1 MSIRLEDALRAVD
14 RLSQEDYTVP
24 SEISTPEITDSEI
37 NEGVQSIESFSM
49 ESFYYSNVVLSFEEE
64 RNTFQKF
71 IETSKKFIK
80 ELIAKV
86 QEFFAKLLTTT
97 GRLESNLKKARDTVS
112 KTSDFSGKPTEIQK
126 NRFSKYLVL
135 DGKAVSVKEISAS
148 VSKSIDSFIGGI
160 LDKKP
165 WNIISEKKAFDT
177 AESNP
182 GETAEGL
189 FAKFVDTYADSIGV
203 SLATGTAMLAI
214 LPGNVTVSIS
224 KKEGLKFTRGDDE
237 GKDID
242 DNQLITDKAIAVAAC
257 DTVADIIDVIE
268 MLRKFGREEYI
279 TFVPEAVAK
288 MSTPKGTDSEDAVYK
303 AIMRTT
309 TAYNKLCQ
317 GYINTCSKI
326 AGYLVQVA
334 RVLLEMVFIS
344 TKGGDS
350 DSGGVTAAEES
361 LKNEE
366 ISIKETSVLE
376 TTNIDNDP
384 SFKDTTTTAKKGD
397 TPHNPD
403 KDVKD
408 DLAVNVEPQDGSV
421 SIESYI
427 EFSKED
433 GYINTMFDA
442 LDHAE
447 EAFSGIL
454 DLNQTLFDVKSH
466 ESFDPNT
473 QRLYRNA
480 QASLYKRLGIDVK
493 RHSCESHGDI
503 TVSMEEEQSRVKK
516 FFQAIWDFI
525 VKIAEKVY
533 QFVMGLSRVADKNAK
548 KAEKISVALKKAE
561 SIQDLSEEKQAKYA
575 KAFYYGDNKVSVANA
590 MQRIVNQFELLDPK
604 AVLNVSTKM
613 CEEMKKNF
621 KYVASESALDANVFS
636 PYMSI
641 VGNLNN
647 ALGITKA
654 VSSAPKYFN
663 KGSDNNYFETETLPG
678 NKKICYAIDIRDM
691 QKYTKQQIPEHQRM
705 QASDTTNSAMVSV
718 GDIPDSLSYQEV
730 GQDGLETICE
740 QAKHISKLIKE
751 DQDMLKDLN
760 RNYKSFVKEIQSKS
774 VTGIFTAGTGREQN
788 GHLIIFMVSMLLK
801 QTTSTILSVI
811 KDYNFYALKMS
822 SLSLSLVLD
831 RISTEA
837 KVDIPQDT
845 TLKLGYAAA

>member
-1 MSIRLEDALRAVD
+1 MSIKLEEALRTVD

-24 SEISTPEITDSEI
+24 SEISTPEISDNEI
-37 NEGVQSIESFSM
+37 NEGIHSIESFSM

-71 IETSKKFIK
+71 IETSKKFIQA
-80 ELIAKV
+80 LIAKV

-97 GRLESNLKKARDTVS
+97 GRLESNLKKAKDLVS

-160 LDKKP
+160 LDKEP
-165 WNIISEKKAFDT
+165 RNIISEKKAFDT

-189 FAKFVDTYADSIGV
+189 FAKFVDAYADSIGV

-224 KKEGLKFTRGDDE
+224 KKEGLKFSRGENDSR
-237 GKDID
+237 DIN
-242 DNQLITDKAIAVAAC
+242 DNQLIADKTTAVAAC
-257 DTVADIIDVIE
+257 DAVTDIIDVIE
-268 MLRKFGREEYI
+268 MLRKFKGDVWNIDYAEDM
-279 TFVPEAVAK
+279 AVVDK
-288 MSTPKGTDSEDAVYK
+288 PDGSDDEIKSLT
-303 AIMRTT
+303 R
-309 TAYNKLCQ
+309 AYSAQIRFCQ

-344 TKGGDS
+344 AKGGS
-350 DSGGVTAAEES
+350 DSKEANASEES

-397 TPHNPD
+397 VPHNPD

-427 EFSKED
+427 ELSKED

-454 DLNQTLFDVKSH
+454 DLNQTLADVKSH

-480 QASLYKRLGIDVK
+480 QSSLYKRLGIDVK

-561 SIQDLSEEKQAKYA
+561 SIHDLSEEKQAKYA
-575 KAFYYGDNKVSVANA
+575 KAFYYGDDKVSVANA

-621 KYVASESALDANVFS
+621 KYVSSESALDANVFG

-663 KGSDNNYFETETLPG
+663 KGPDDTYFETETLPG
-678 NKKICYAIDIRDM
+678 NKKICYAIDIRDI
-691 QKYTKQQIPEHQRM
+691 QKYTKQQIPDNQRL
-705 QASDTTNSAMVSV
+705 QASGTIKSAMVSV

-831 RISTEA
+831 RISSEA

>member
-1 MSIRLEDALRAVD
+1 MSIKLEDALRAVD
-14 RLSQEDYTVP
+14 RLSQEDYISAP
-24 SEISTPEITDSEI
+24 LISDKEIDEA
-37 NEGVQSIESFSM
+37 VHSIESFSM

-71 IETSKKFIK
+71 IETSKKFIQA
-80 ELIAKV
+80 LIAKV

-97 GRLESNLKKARDTVS
+97 GRLESNLKKAKDLVS

-160 LDKKP
+160 LDKEP

-224 KKEGLKFTRGDDE
+224 KKEGLKFSRGENDSR
-237 GKDID
+237 DIN
-242 DNQLITDKAIAVAAC
+242 DNQLIADKTTAVAAC
-257 DTVADIIDVIE
+257 DAVTDIIDVIE
-268 MLRKFGREEYI
+268 MLRKFKGDVWNIDYAEDM
-279 TFVPEAVAK
+279 AVVDK
-288 MSTPKGTDSEDAVYK
+288 PDGSDDEIKSLT
-303 AIMRTT
+303 R
-309 TAYNKLCQ
+309 AYSAQIRFCQ

-344 TKGGDS
+344 TKGGDKEANVS
-350 DSGGVTAAEES
+350 EES
-361 LKNEE
+361 LNNEE

-397 TPHNPD
+397 VPHNPD

-427 EFSKED
+427 ELSKED

-454 DLNQTLFDVKSH
+454 DLNQTLVDVKSQ

-480 QASLYKRLGIDVK
+480 QSSLYKRLGIDVK
-493 RHSCESHGDI
+493 HLSCESHGDI
-503 TVSMEEEQSRVKK
+503 TLSMEEEQSRVKK

-533 QFVMGLSRVADKNAK
+533 QFVMGLSRVDDKNAK
-548 KAEKISVALKKAE
+548 KAEKISAVLKKAE
-561 SIQDLSEEKQAKYA
+561 SIHDLSEEKQAKYA

-621 KYVASESALDANVFS
+621 KYVASESALDANVFG

-705 QASDTTNSAMVSV
+705 QASGTIKSAMVSV

-831 RISTEA
+831 RISSEA

>member
-1 MSIRLEDALRAVD
+1 MSIKLEEALMAVD
-14 RLSQEDYTVP
+14 RLSQEDYTSAP
-24 SEISTPEITDSEI
+24 LISDKEI
-37 NEGVQSIESFSM
+37 NEAVHSIESFSM

-71 IETSKKFIK
+71 IETSKKFIQA
-80 ELIAKV
+80 LIAKV

-97 GRLESNLKKARDTVS
+97 GRLESNLKKAKDLVS

-160 LDKKP
+160 LDKEP

-189 FAKFVDTYADSIGV
+189 FAKFVDAYADSIGV

-224 KKEGLKFTRGDDE
+224 KKEGLKFSRGENDSR
-237 GKDID
+237 DIN
-242 DNQLITDKAIAVAAC
+242 DNQLIADKTTAVAAC
-257 DTVADIIDVIE
+257 DAVTDIIDVIE
-268 MLRKFGREEYI
+268 MLREF
-279 TFVPEAVAK
+279 
-288 MSTPKGTDSEDAVYK
+288 KGDVWNIDYAEDMGVVDK
-303 AIMRTT
+303 PDGSDDEIKSLTR
-309 TAYNKLCQ
+309 AYSAQIRFCQ

-344 TKGGDS
+344 VKGGS
-350 DSGGVTAAEES
+350 DSKEANASEES

-397 TPHNPD
+397 VPHNPD

-421 SIESYI
+421 SIENYI
-427 EFSKED
+427 NLSQED

-480 QASLYKRLGIDVK
+480 QTSLYKRLGIDVK
-493 RHSCESHGDI
+493 RHSCESRGDI
-503 TVSMEEEQSRVKK
+503 IVSMEEEQSRVKK

-548 KAEKISVALKKAE
+548 KAEKISIALKKAE

-575 KAFYYGDNKVSVANA
+575 KAFYYGDNKVSIANA

-621 KYVASESALDANVFS
+621 KYVASESALDANVFG

-691 QKYTKQQIPEHQRM
+691 QKYTKQQTPDNQRL
-705 QASDTTNSAMVSV
+705 QASGTINSAMVSV

>member
-1 MSIRLEDALRAVD
+1 MSIRLEEALRAVD
-14 RLSQEDYTVP
+14 RLSQEDYTTAP
-24 SEISTPEITDSEI
+24 LISDKEI
-37 NEGVQSIESFSM
+37 NEAVHSIESFSM

-97 GRLESNLKKARDTVS
+97 GRLESNLKKAKDLVS

-160 LDKKP
+160 LDKEP
-165 WNIISEKKAFDT
+165 WNIINEKKTVDV

-182 GETAEGL
+182 GETAEGF
-189 FAKFVDTYADSIGV
+189 FAKLVDAYADSIGV

-224 KKEGLKFTRGDDE
+224 KKEGLKFSRGENDSR
-237 GKDID
+237 DIN
-242 DNQLITDKAIAVAAC
+242 DNQLIADKTTAVAAC
-257 DTVADIIDVIE
+257 DAVTDIIDVIE
-268 MLRKFGREEYI
+268 MLREFKGDVWNIDYAEDMA
-279 TFVPEAVAK
+279 AVDK
-288 MSTPKGTDSEDAVYK
+288 PDGSDDEIKSLT
-303 AIMRTT
+303 R
-309 TAYNKLCQ
+309 AYSAQIRFCQ

-344 TKGGDS
+344 TKGGDKEANAS
-350 DSGGVTAAEES
+350 EES

-397 TPHNPD
+397 VPHNPD

-421 SIESYI
+421 SIENYI

-454 DLNQTLFDVKSH
+454 DLNQTLADVKSH

-480 QASLYKRLGIDVK
+480 QSSLYKRLGIDVK

-548 KAEKISVALKKAE
+548 KAEKISAALKKAE
-561 SIQDLSEEKQAKYA
+561 SIHDLSEEKQAKYA
-575 KAFYYGDNKVSVANA
+575 KAFYYGDDKVSVANA

-621 KYVASESALDANVFS
+621 KYVSSESALDANVFG

-663 KGSDNNYFETETLPG
+663 KGPDDTYFETETLPG
-678 NKKICYAIDIRDM
+678 NKKICYAIDIRDI
-691 QKYTKQQIPEHQRM
+691 QKYTKQQIPDNQRL
-705 QASDTTNSAMVSV
+705 QASGTIKSAMVSV

-774 VTGIFTAGTGREQN
+774 VNGIFTAGTGREQN

-831 RISTEA
+831 RISSEA
-837 KVDIPQDT
+837 KVDIHQDT

>member
-1 MSIRLEDALRAVD
+1 MSIKLEDALRAVD

-24 SEISTPEITDSEI
+24 SEISTPEISDNEI
-37 NEGVQSIESFSM
+37 NEGVHSIESFSM

-71 IETSKKFIK
+71 IETSKKFIQA
-80 ELIAKV
+80 LIAKV
-86 QEFFAKLLTTT
+86 QEFIAKLLTTT
-97 GRLESNLKKARDTVS
+97 GRLKSNLKKAKDLVS

-160 LDKKP
+160 LDKEP

-182 GETAEGL
+182 DETVEGL

-224 KKEGLKFTRGDDE
+224 KKEGLKFSRGENDSR
-237 GKDID
+237 DIN
-242 DNQLITDKAIAVAAC
+242 DNQLIADKTTAVAAC
-257 DTVADIIDVIE
+257 DAVTDIIDVIE
-268 MLRKFGREEYI
+268 MLRKFKGDVWNIDYAEDM
-279 TFVPEAVAK
+279 AVVDK
-288 MSTPKGTDSEDAVYK
+288 PDGSDDEIKSLT
-303 AIMRTT
+303 R
-309 TAYNKLCQ
+309 AYSAQIRLCQ
-317 GYINTCSKI
+317 GYMSTCSKI

-344 TKGGDS
+344 TKGGDKEANVS
-350 DSGGVTAAEES
+350 EES

-384 SFKDTTTTAKKGD
+384 SFKDTTTTSKKGD
-397 TPHNPD
+397 VPHNPD

-427 EFSKED
+427 ELSKED

-454 DLNQTLFDVKSH
+454 DLNQTLVDVKSQ

-480 QASLYKRLGIDVK
+480 QASLYKRLGIDAK
-493 RHSCESHGDI
+493 NISQESHADI
-503 TVSMEEEQSRVKK
+503 IVSMEEEQSRIKK

-548 KAEKISVALKKAE
+548 KAEKISEALKKTE

-613 CEEMKKNF
+613 CEEVKKNF
-621 KYVASESALDANVFS
+621 KYVASESALGANVFS

-641 VGNLNN
+641 VGNLNK

-654 VSSAPKYFN
+654 VSGTPKYFN
-663 KGSDNNYFETETLPG
+663 KGSDDSYFETETLPG

-691 QKYTKQQIPEHQRM
+691 QKFTRQEIPESQRL
-705 QASDTTNSAMVSV
+705 QATGMIRSAMVSV
-718 GDIPDSLSYQEV
+718 GDVPDSISYQEV
-730 GQDGLETICE
+730 SQSDLEAICGH
-740 QAKHISKLIKE
+740 AKYISKLIKE
-751 DQDMLKDLN
+751 DQDVLKDLN
-760 RNYKSFVKEIQSKS
+760 RNYKNFVKEIQSKS
-774 VTGIFTAGTGREQN
+774 VSGIFTAGTGREQN
-788 GHLIIFMVSMLLK
+788 GHLIIFMVSLMLK

-811 KDYNFYALKMS
+811 KNYNFYALKMS

-831 RISTEA
+831 RISSEA

>member
-24 SEISTPEITDSEI
+24 SEISTPEISDNEI
-37 NEGVQSIESFSM
+37 NEGIHSIESFSM

-71 IETSKKFIK
+71 IETSKKFIQA
-80 ELIAKV
+80 LIAKV

-160 LDKKP
+160 LDKEP
-165 WNIISEKKAFDT
+165 WNIINEKKSFDT

-224 KKEGLKFTRGDDE
+224 KKEGLKFSRGENDSR
-237 GKDID
+237 DIN
-242 DNQLITDKAIAVAAC
+242 DNQLIADKTTAVAAC
-257 DTVADIIDVIE
+257 DAVTDIIDVIE
-268 MLRKFGREEYI
+268 MLRKFKGDVWNIDYAEDM
-279 TFVPEAVAK
+279 AVVDK
-288 MSTPKGTDSEDAVYK
+288 PDGSDDEIKSLT
-303 AIMRTT
+303 R
-309 TAYNKLCQ
+309 AYSAQIRFCQ

-344 TKGGDS
+344 VKGGS
-350 DSGGVTAAEES
+350 DSKEANASEES

-376 TTNIDNDP
+376 ATNIDNDP

-397 TPHNPD
+397 VPHNPD

-427 EFSKED
+427 ELSKED

-454 DLNQTLFDVKSH
+454 DLNQTLVDVKSH

-480 QASLYKRLGIDVK
+480 QSSLYKRLGIDVK
-493 RHSCESHGDI
+493 RHSSESHGDI
-503 TVSMEEEQSRVKK
+503 TVSMEEEQSRTKK

-548 KAEKISVALKKAE
+548 KAEKISAALKKAE
-561 SIQDLSEEKQAKYA
+561 SIHDLPEEKQAKYA

-621 KYVASESALDANVFS
+621 KYVASESALDANVFG

-705 QASDTTNSAMVSV
+705 QASGTIKSAMVSV

-831 RISTEA
+831 RISSEA

>member
-1 MSIRLEDALRAVD
+1 MSIRLEEALMAVD
-14 RLSQEDYTVP
+14 RLSQEDYTIP

-37 NEGVQSIESFSM
+37 NDGIHSIESFSM

-71 IETSKKFIK
+71 IETSKKFIQA
-80 ELIAKV
+80 LIAKV

-97 GRLESNLKKARDTVS
+97 GRLESNLKKAKEVVS

-160 LDKKP
+160 LDKEP
-165 WNIISEKKAFDT
+165 WNIINEKKTVDV

-182 GETAEGL
+182 GETAEGF
-189 FAKFVDTYADSIGV
+189 FAKFIDAYADSIGV

-224 KKEGLKFTRGDDE
+224 KKEGLKFSRGENDSH
-237 GKDID
+237 DIN
-242 DNQLITDKAIAVAAC
+242 DNQLIADKTTAVAAC
-257 DTVADIIDVIE
+257 DTVVDIIDVIE
-268 MLRKFGREEYI
+268 MLRKFKGDVWSIDYADDK
-279 TFVPEAVAK
+279 AVVDK
-288 MSTPKGTDSEDAVYK
+288 PDGSDDEIKSLT
-303 AIMRTT
+303 R
-309 TAYNKLCQ
+309 AYSAQIRFCQ

-344 TKGGDS
+344 TKGGDKEANVS
-350 DSGGVTAAEES
+350 EES

-397 TPHNPD
+397 VPHNPD

-454 DLNQTLFDVKSH
+454 DLNQTLADVKSH

-480 QASLYKRLGIDVK
+480 QASLYKRLGIDVN

-561 SIQDLSEEKQAKYA
+561 SIHDLSEEKQAKYA
-575 KAFYYGDNKVSVANA
+575 KAFYYGDDKVSVANA

-621 KYVASESALDANVFS
+621 KYVSSESALDANVFS

-641 VGNLNN
+641 VGNLNK

-663 KGSDNNYFETETLPG
+663 KGPDDTYFETETLPG
-678 NKKICYAIDIRDM
+678 NKKICYSIDIRDI
-691 QKYTKQQIPEHQRM
+691 QKYIKQQIPEDQRL
-705 QASDTTNSAMVSV
+705 QPTGTIKSEMVSI
-718 GDIPDSLSYQEV
+718 GDIPDGISYQEV
-730 GQDGLETICE
+730 GQSDLETICE

-760 RNYKSFVKEIQSKS
+760 KNYKSFVNGIQSRS
-774 VTGIFTAGTGREQN
+774 AAGNFLAGTATEQN

-811 KDYNFYALKMS
+811 KNYNFYALKMS

-845 TLKLGYAAA
+845 TLKLEYAAA

>member
-1 MSIRLEDALRAVD
+1 MSIKLEEALMAVD
-14 RLSQEDYTVP
+14 RLSQEDYTSAP
-24 SEISTPEITDSEI
+24 LISDKEI
-37 NEGVQSIESFSM
+37 NEAVHSIESFSM

-71 IETSKKFIK
+71 IETSKKFIQA
-80 ELIAKV
+80 LIAKV

-97 GRLESNLKKARDTVS
+97 GRLESNLKKAKDLVS

-160 LDKKP
+160 LDKEP

-189 FAKFVDTYADSIGV
+189 FAKFVDAYADSIGV

-224 KKEGLKFTRGDDE
+224 KKEGLKFSRGENDSR
-237 GKDID
+237 DIN
-242 DNQLITDKAIAVAAC
+242 DNQLIADKTTAVAAC
-257 DTVADIIDVIE
+257 DTVVDIIDVIE
-268 MLRKFGREEYI
+268 MLREFKGDVWNIDYAEDM
-279 TFVPEAVAK
+279 AVVDK
-288 MSTPKGTDSEDAVYK
+288 PDGSDDEIKSLT
-303 AIMRTT
+303 R
-309 TAYNKLCQ
+309 AYSAQIRFCQ

-344 TKGGDS
+344 VKGGS
-350 DSGGVTAAEES
+350 DSKEANASEES

-397 TPHNPD
+397 VPHNPD

-427 EFSKED
+427 ELSKED

-454 DLNQTLFDVKSH
+454 DLNQTLVDVKSH

-480 QASLYKRLGIDVK
+480 QTSLYKRLGIDV
-493 RHSCESHGDI
+493 RHTSCESHGDI

-548 KAEKISVALKKAE
+548 KAEKISIALKKAE

-575 KAFYYGDNKVSVANA
+575 KAFYYGDDKVSVANA

-621 KYVASESALDANVFS
+621 KYVASESALDANVFG

-705 QASDTTNSAMVSV
+705 QASGTIKSAMVSV

-774 VTGIFTAGTGREQN
+774 VNGIFTAGTGREQN

-822 SLSLSLVLD
+822 SMSLSLVLD

>member
-1 MSIRLEDALRAVD
+1 MSIKLEEALMAVD
-14 RLSQEDYTVP
+14 RLSQEDYTIAP
-24 SEISTPEITDSEI
+24 LISDKEI
-37 NEGVQSIESFSM
+37 NEAVHSIESFSM

-71 IETSKKFIK
+71 IVTSKKFIK

-97 GRLESNLKKARDTVS
+97 GRLESNLKKAKDLVS

-160 LDKKP
+160 LDKEP

-189 FAKFVDTYADSIGV
+189 FAKFVDAYADSIGV

-224 KKEGLKFTRGDDE
+224 KKEGLKFSRGENDSR
-237 GKDID
+237 DIN
-242 DNQLITDKAIAVAAC
+242 DNQLIADKTTAVAAC
-257 DTVADIIDVIE
+257 DAVTDIIDVIE
-268 MLRKFGREEYI
+268 MLRKFKGDVWNIDYAEDM
-279 TFVPEAVAK
+279 AV
-288 MSTPKGTDSEDAVYK
+288 VYK
-303 AIMRTT
+303 PDGSDDEIKSLTR
-309 TAYNKLCQ
+309 AYSAQIRFCQ

-344 TKGGDS
+344 VKGGS
-350 DSGGVTAAEES
+350 DSKEANASEES

-397 TPHNPD
+397 VPHNPD

-427 EFSKED
+427 ELSKED

-442 LDHAE
+442 LEHAE

-454 DLNQTLFDVKSH
+454 DLNQTLVDVKSH

-480 QASLYKRLGIDVK
+480 QSSLYKRLGIDIK
-493 RHSCESHGDI
+493 HLSCESHGDI

-548 KAEKISVALKKAE
+548 KAEKISIALKKAE

-590 MQRIVNQFELLDPK
+590 MQRIINQFELLDPK

-621 KYVASESALDANVFS
+621 KYVASESALDANVFG

-641 VGNLNN
+641 VGNLNK

-691 QKYTKQQIPEHQRM
+691 QKYTKQQIPDNQRL
-705 QASDTTNSAMVSV
+705 QASGTINSAMVSV

-760 RNYKSFVKEIQSKS
+760 RNYKNFVKEILSKS

-822 SLSLSLVLD
+822 SMSLSLVLD

>member
-1 MSIRLEDALRAVD
+1 MSIKLEEALMAVD
-14 RLSQEDYTVP
+14 RLSQEDYTVAP
-24 SEISTPEITDSEI
+24 LISDKEI
-37 NEGVQSIESFSM
+37 NEAVHSIESFSM

-71 IETSKKFIK
+71 IETSKKFIQA
-80 ELIAKV
+80 LIAKV

-97 GRLESNLKKARDTVS
+97 GRLESNLKKAKDLVS

-160 LDKKP
+160 LDKEP

-189 FAKFVDTYADSIGV
+189 FAKFVDAYADSIGV

-224 KKEGLKFTRGDDE
+224 KKEGLKFSRGENDSR
-237 GKDID
+237 DIN
-242 DNQLITDKAIAVAAC
+242 DNQLIADKTTAVAAC
-257 DTVADIIDVIE
+257 DAVTDIIDVIE
-268 MLRKFGREEYI
+268 MLRKFKGDVWNIDYAEDM
-279 TFVPEAVAK
+279 AVVDK
-288 MSTPKGTDSEDAVYK
+288 PDGSDDEIKSLT
-303 AIMRTT
+303 R
-309 TAYNKLCQ
+309 AYSAQIRFCQ

-344 TKGGDS
+344 TKGGDKEANVS
-350 DSGGVTAAEES
+350 EES

-384 SFKDTTTTAKKGD
+384 SFKDTTTTSKKGD
-397 TPHNPD
+397 VPHNPD

-421 SIESYI
+421 SIENYI
-427 EFSKED
+427 ELSQED
-433 GYINTMFDA
+433 AYISTMFDA

-454 DLNQTLFDVKSH
+454 DLNQTLVDVKSH

-480 QASLYKRLGIDVK
+480 QSSLYKRLGIDIK
-493 RHSCESHGDI
+493 HLSCESHGDI
-503 TVSMEEEQSRVKK
+503 TVSMEEEQSRIKK

-548 KAEKISVALKKAE
+548 KAEKISAALKKAE
-561 SIQDLSEEKQAKYA
+561 SIHDLSEEKQAKYA
-575 KAFYYGDNKVSVANA
+575 KAFYYGDDKVSVANA

-621 KYVASESALDANVFS
+621 KYVASESALDANVFG

-678 NKKICYAIDIRDM
+678 NKKICYAIDIRDI

-705 QASDTTNSAMVSV
+705 QASGTIKSAMVSV

-774 VTGIFTAGTGREQN
+774 VNGIFTAGTGREQN

-811 KDYNFYALKMS
+811 KDYNFYALKMGS
-822 SLSLSLVLD
+822 MSLSLVLD

>member
-1 MSIRLEDALRAVD
+1 MSIKLEEALMAVD
-14 RLSQEDYTVP
+14 RLSQEDY
-24 SEISTPEITDSEI
+24 ISAPLISDKEI
-37 NEGVQSIESFSM
+37 NEAVHSIESFSM

-97 GRLESNLKKARDTVS
+97 GRLESNLKKAKDLVS

-160 LDKKP
+160 LDKEP
-165 WNIISEKKAFDT
+165 WNIINEKKAFDT

-189 FAKFVDTYADSIGV
+189 FAKLVDAYADSIGV

-224 KKEGLKFTRGDDE
+224 KKEGLKFSRGENDSR
-237 GKDID
+237 DIN
-242 DNQLITDKAIAVAAC
+242 DNQLIADKTTAVAAC
-257 DTVADIIDVIE
+257 DAVTDIIDVIE
-268 MLRKFGREEYI
+268 MLRKFKGDVWNIDYAKDM
-279 TFVPEAVAK
+279 AVVDK
-288 MSTPKGTDSEDAVYK
+288 PDGSDDEIKSLT
-303 AIMRTT
+303 R
-309 TAYNKLCQ
+309 AYSAQIRFCQ

-344 TKGGDS
+344 VKGGS
-350 DSGGVTAAEES
+350 DSKEANASEES

-397 TPHNPD
+397 VPHNPD

-427 EFSKED
+427 ELSKED

-454 DLNQTLFDVKSH
+454 DLNQTLVDVKSH

-480 QASLYKRLGIDVK
+480 QTSLYKRLGIDV
-493 RHSCESHGDI
+493 RHISCESHGDI

-548 KAEKISVALKKAE
+548 KAEKISAALKKAE
-561 SIQDLSEEKQAKYA
+561 SIHDLSEEKQAKYA
-575 KAFYYGDNKVSVANA
+575 KAFYYGDDKVSIANA

-641 VGNLNN
+641 VGNLNK

-705 QASDTTNSAMVSV
+705 QASGTIKFAMVSV

-760 RNYKSFVKEIQSKS
+760 RNYKSFVKEIHSKS
-774 VTGIFTAGTGREQN
+774 VNGIFTAGTGREQN

-822 SLSLSLVLD
+822 SMSLSLVLD

>member
-24 SEISTPEITDSEI
+24 SEISIPEITDSEI
-37 NEGVQSIESFSM
+37 NEGIQSIESFSM

-71 IETSKKFIK
+71 IETSKKFIQA
-80 ELIAKV
+80 LIAKV

-97 GRLESNLKKARDTVS
+97 GRLKSNLKKAKDLVS

-148 VSKSIDSFIGGI
+148 VSKSIDSFISGI
-160 LDKKP
+160 LDKEP

-182 GETAEGL
+182 GETVEGL
-189 FAKFVDTYADSIGV
+189 FAKFVDAYADSIGV

-224 KKEGLKFTRGDDE
+224 KKEGLKFSRGENDSR
-237 GKDID
+237 DIN
-242 DNQLITDKAIAVAAC
+242 DNQLIADKTTAVTAC
-257 DTVADIIDVIE
+257 DAVVDIIDVIE
-268 MLRKFGREEYI
+268 MLREFKGDVWNIDYAEDMA
-279 TFVPEAVAK
+279 AVDK
-288 MSTPKGTDSEDAVYK
+288 PDGSDDEIKSLT
-303 AIMRTT
+303 R
-309 TAYNKLCQ
+309 AYSAQIRFCQ

-344 TKGGDS
+344 TKGGDKEANVS
-350 DSGGVTAAEES
+350 EES

-384 SFKDTTTTAKKGD
+384 SFKDTTTTSKKGD
-397 TPHNPD
+397 VPHNPD

-421 SIESYI
+421 SIENYI
-427 EFSKED
+427 NLSKED

-454 DLNQTLFDVKSH
+454 ELNQTLVDVKSH
-466 ESFDPNT
+466 ESFDRNT

-480 QASLYKRLGIDVK
+480 QASLYKRLGIDAK
-493 RHSCESHGDI
+493 NISKESHVDI
-503 TVSMEEEQSRVKK
+503 MVSMEEEQSRIKK

-561 SIQDLSEEKQAKYA
+561 SIHDLSEEKQAKYA
-575 KAFYYGDNKVSVANA
+575 KAFYYGDDKVSVANA

-613 CEEMKKNF
+613 CEEIKKNF
-621 KYVASESALDANVFS
+621 KYVMSENALGANVFS

-641 VGNLNN
+641 VGNLNK

-663 KGSDNNYFETETLPG
+663 KGPDDNYFETETLPG
-678 NKKICYAIDIRDM
+678 NKKICYAINIRDL
-691 QKYTKQQIPEHQRM
+691 QKYNKQVPDNQRL
-705 QASDTTNSAMVSV
+705 QATGMINSAMVSV
-718 GDIPDSLSYQEV
+718 GDIPDGLSYQEV
-730 GQDGLETICE
+730 GQSDLEGICE
-740 QAKHISKLIKE
+740 QAKYISKLIKE
-751 DQDMLKDLN
+751 DQGMLKDLN
-760 RNYKSFVKEIQSKS
+760 RNYKNLVKDIQSLS
-774 VTGIFTAGTGREQN
+774 ITGLFSGSNRFRDGS
-788 GHLIIFMVSMLLK
+788 LIILAISAMLK
-801 QTTSTILSVI
+801 QTTSTILSVV

>member
-1 MSIRLEDALRAVD
+1 MSIKLEEALMAVD
-14 RLSQEDYTVP
+14 RLSQEDYTPAPMV
-24 SEISTPEITDSEI
+24 SDKEI
-37 NEGVQSIESFSM
+37 NEAVHSIESFSM

-97 GRLESNLKKARDTVS
+97 GRLESNLKKAKDLVS

-160 LDKKP
+160 LDKEP

-224 KKEGLKFTRGDDE
+224 KKEGLKFSRGENDSH
-237 GKDID
+237 DIN
-242 DNQLITDKAIAVAAC
+242 DNQLIADKTTAVAAC
-257 DTVADIIDVIE
+257 DTVVDIIDVIE
-268 MLRKFGREEYI
+268 MLRKFKGDVWSIDYADDK
-279 TFVPEAVAK
+279 AVVDK
-288 MSTPKGTDSEDAVYK
+288 PDESDDEIKSLT
-303 AIMRTT
+303 R
-309 TAYNKLCQ
+309 AYSAQIRFCQ

-344 TKGGDS
+344 VKGGS
-350 DSGGVTAAEES
+350 DSKEANASEES

-397 TPHNPD
+397 VPHNPD

-427 EFSKED
+427 ELSKED

-454 DLNQTLFDVKSH
+454 DLNQTLVDVKSH

-480 QASLYKRLGIDVK
+480 QTSLYKGLGIDVK
-493 RHSCESHGDI
+493 RHSCESRGDI
-503 TVSMEEEQSRVKK
+503 TVSMEEEQSRIKK

-561 SIQDLSEEKQAKYA
+561 SIHDLSEEKQAKYA
-575 KAFYYGDNKVSVANA
+575 KAFYYGDDKVSVANA

-621 KYVASESALDANVFS
+621 KYVSSESALDANVFG

-663 KGSDNNYFETETLPG
+663 KGSDDTYFETETLPG
-678 NKKICYAIDIRDM
+678 NKKICYAIDIRDI
-691 QKYTKQQIPEHQRM
+691 QKYTKQQIPEHQRL
-705 QASDTTNSAMVSV
+705 QASGTIKSAMVSV
-718 GDIPDSLSYQEV
+718 GDIPDNLSYQEV

-831 RISTEA
+831 RISSEA

>member
-1 MSIRLEDALRAVD
+1 MSIKLEDALRAVD
-14 RLSQEDYTVP
+14 RLSQEDYTVAP
-24 SEISTPEITDSEI
+24 LISDKEI
-37 NEGVQSIESFSM
+37 NEAVHSIESFSM

-97 GRLESNLKKARDTVS
+97 GRLESNLKKAKDLVS

-160 LDKKP
+160 LDKEP
-165 WNIISEKKAFDT
+165 WNIINEKKAFDT

-189 FAKFVDTYADSIGV
+189 FAKLVDAYADSIGV

-224 KKEGLKFTRGDDE
+224 KKEGLKFSRGENDSR
-237 GKDID
+237 DIN
-242 DNQLITDKAIAVAAC
+242 DNQLIADKTTAVAAC
-257 DTVADIIDVIE
+257 DTVVDIIDVIE
-268 MLRKFGREEYI
+268 MLREFKGDVWNIDYAEDM
-279 TFVPEAVAK
+279 AVVDK
-288 MSTPKGTDSEDAVYK
+288 PDGSDDEIKSLT
-303 AIMRTT
+303 R
-309 TAYNKLCQ
+309 AYSAQIRFCQ

-344 TKGGDS
+344 VKGGS
-350 DSGGVTAAEES
+350 DSKEANASEES

-397 TPHNPD
+397 VPHNPD

-427 EFSKED
+427 ELSKED

-454 DLNQTLFDVKSH
+454 DLNQTLVDVKSH

-480 QASLYKRLGIDVK
+480 QTSLYKRLGIDV
-493 RHSCESHGDI
+493 RHISCESHGDI

-548 KAEKISVALKKAE
+548 KAEKISIALKKAE
-561 SIQDLSEEKQAKYA
+561 SIKDLPEEKQVKYA

-621 KYVASESALDANVFS
+621 KYVMSENALDANVFG

-705 QASDTTNSAMVSV
+705 QASGTIKSAMVSV
-718 GDIPDSLSYQEV
+718 GDIPDSLSYQGV

-774 VTGIFTAGTGREQN
+774 VNGIFTAGTGREQN

-822 SLSLSLVLD
+822 SMSLSLVLD

-837 KVDIPQDT
+837 EVDIPQDT

>member
-1 MSIRLEDALRAVD
+1 
-14 RLSQEDYTVP
+14 
-24 SEISTPEITDSEI
+24 
-37 NEGVQSIESFSM
+37 M

-97 GRLESNLKKARDTVS
+97 GRLESNLKKAKDLVS

-160 LDKKP
+160 LDKEP
-165 WNIISEKKAFDT
+165 WNIINEKKAFDT

-182 GETAEGL
+182 GETAEGF
-189 FAKFVDTYADSIGV
+189 FAKLVDAYADSIGV

-224 KKEGLKFTRGDDE
+224 KKEGLKFSRGENDSR
-237 GKDID
+237 DIN
-242 DNQLITDKAIAVAAC
+242 DNQLIADKTTAVAAC
-257 DTVADIIDVIE
+257 DTVVDIIDVIE
-268 MLRKFGREEYI
+268 MLRKFKGDVWNIDYAEDM
-279 TFVPEAVAK
+279 AVVDK
-288 MSTPKGTDSEDAVYK
+288 PDGSDDEIKSLT
-303 AIMRTT
+303 R
-309 TAYNKLCQ
+309 AYSAQIRFCQ

-350 DSGGVTAAEES
+350 DNGSANASEES

-376 TTNIDNDP
+376 TTNINNDP

-397 TPHNPD
+397 VPHNPD

-427 EFSKED
+427 ELSKED

-454 DLNQTLFDVKSH
+454 DLNQTLVDVKSH
-466 ESFDPNT
+466 ESFDSNT

-480 QASLYKRLGIDVK
+480 QASLYKRLGIDAK
-493 RHSCESHGDI
+493 NISQESHADI
-503 TVSMEEEQSRVKK
+503 TVSMEEEQSRIKK

-548 KAEKISVALKKAE
+548 KAEKISAALKKAE
-561 SIQDLSEEKQAKYA
+561 SIHDLPEEKQAKYA
-575 KAFYYGDNKVSVANA
+575 KAFYYGDDKVSVANA
-590 MQRIVNQFELLDPK
+590 MQRIVNQFELLDAK
-604 AVLNVSTKM
+604 AVLKVSTKM

-621 KYVASESALDANVFS
+621 KYVMSENALDANVFG

-691 QKYTKQQIPEHQRM
+691 QKYTKQQIHDNQRL
-705 QASDTTNSAMVSV
+705 QASGTINSAMVSV

-751 DQDMLKDLN
+751 DQNMLKDLN

-774 VTGIFTAGTGREQN
+774 VNGIFTAGTGREQN

-831 RISTEA
+831 RISSEA

>member
-1 MSIRLEDALRAVD
+1 MSIRLEDALMAVD
-14 RLSQEDYTVP
+14 RLSQEDYTP
-24 SEISTPEITDSEI
+24 APLISDKEI
-37 NEGVQSIESFSM
+37 NEAVHSIESFSM

-97 GRLESNLKKARDTVS
+97 GRLESNLKKAKDLVS

-160 LDKKP
+160 LDKEP
-165 WNIISEKKAFDT
+165 WNIINEKKAFDT

-189 FAKFVDTYADSIGV
+189 FAKLVDAYADSIGV

-224 KKEGLKFTRGDDE
+224 KKEGLKFSRGENDSR
-237 GKDID
+237 DIN
-242 DNQLITDKAIAVAAC
+242 DNQLIADKTTAVAAC
-257 DTVADIIDVIE
+257 DTVVDIIDVIE
-268 MLRKFGREEYI
+268 MLREFKGDVWNIDYAENM
-279 TFVPEAVAK
+279 AVVDKPDGSDDEIKSLTRAYSAK
-288 MSTPKGTDSEDAVYK
+288 
-303 AIMRTT
+303 IRF
-309 TAYNKLCQ
+309 CQ

-344 TKGGDS
+344 TKGGDKEANVS
-350 DSGGVTAAEES
+350 EES

-397 TPHNPD
+397 VPHNPD

-421 SIESYI
+421 SIENYI

-454 DLNQTLFDVKSH
+454 DLNQTLVDVKSH

-480 QASLYKRLGIDVK
+480 QSSLYKRLGIDVK
-493 RHSCESHGDI
+493 HLSCESRGDI
-503 TVSMEEEQSRVKK
+503 TVSMEEEQSRIKK

-561 SIQDLSEEKQAKYA
+561 SINDLPEEKQAKYA

-621 KYVASESALDANVFS
+621 KYVASESALDANVFG

-663 KGSDNNYFETETLPG
+663 KGPDDNYFETETLPG
-678 NKKICYAIDIRDM
+678 NKKICYAIDIRDI

-705 QASDTTNSAMVSV
+705 QASGTIKSAMVSV

-831 RISTEA
+831 HISSEA

-845 TLKLGYAAA
+845 TLKLEYAAA

>member
-14 RLSQEDYTVP
+14 RLSQEDYASAP
-24 SEISTPEITDSEI
+24 LISDKEI
-37 NEGVQSIESFSM
+37 NEAVHSIESFSM

-71 IETSKKFIK
+71 IETSKKFIQA
-80 ELIAKV
+80 LIAKV

-97 GRLESNLKKARDTVS
+97 GRLESNLKKAKDLVS

-135 DGKAVSVKEISAS
+135 DGKAVSVKEISVS

-160 LDKKP
+160 LDKEP
-165 WNIISEKKAFDT
+165 WNIINEKKAFDT
-177 AESNP
+177 AESNL
-182 GETAEGL
+182 GETAEGF
-189 FAKFVDTYADSIGV
+189 FAKFVDAYADSIGV

-224 KKEGLKFTRGDDE
+224 KKEGLKFSRGENDSR
-237 GKDID
+237 DIN
-242 DNQLITDKAIAVAAC
+242 DNQLIADKTTAVAAC
-257 DTVADIIDVIE
+257 DTVVDIIDVIE
-268 MLRKFGREEYI
+268 MLREFKGDVWNIDYAEDM
-279 TFVPEAVAK
+279 AVVDK
-288 MSTPKGTDSEDAVYK
+288 PNGSDDEIKSLT
-303 AIMRTT
+303 R
-309 TAYNKLCQ
+309 AYSAQIRFCQ

-344 TKGGDS
+344 TKGGDKEANVS
-350 DSGGVTAAEES
+350 EES

-397 TPHNPD
+397 VPHNPD

-427 EFSKED
+427 ELSKED

-454 DLNQTLFDVKSH
+454 DLNQTLVDVKSH

-480 QASLYKRLGIDVK
+480 QSSLYKRLGIDVK
-493 RHSCESHGDI
+493 HLSCESHGDI
-503 TVSMEEEQSRVKK
+503 TLSMEEEQSRIKK

-561 SIQDLSEEKQAKYA
+561 SIHDLSEEKQAKYA
-575 KAFYYGDNKVSVANA
+575 KAFYYGDDKVSVANA

-621 KYVASESALDANVFS
+621 KYVASESALDANVFG

-663 KGSDNNYFETETLPG
+663 KGPDDTYFETETLPG

-691 QKYTKQQIPEHQRM
+691 QKYTKQQIPEHQRL
-705 QASDTTNSAMVSV
+705 QASGTIKSTMVSV

-831 RISTEA
+831 RISSEA

>member
-1 MSIRLEDALRAVD
+1 MSIKLEDALRAVD
-14 RLSQEDYTVP
+14 RLSQEDYTVAP
-24 SEISTPEITDSEI
+24 LISDKEI
-37 NEGVQSIESFSM
+37 NEAVHSIESFSM

-97 GRLESNLKKARDTVS
+97 GRLESNLKKAKDLVS

-160 LDKKP
+160 LDKEP
-165 WNIISEKKAFDT
+165 WNIINEKKAFDT

-189 FAKFVDTYADSIGV
+189 FAKLVDAYADSIGV

-224 KKEGLKFTRGDDE
+224 KKEGLKFSRGENDSR
-237 GKDID
+237 DIN
-242 DNQLITDKAIAVAAC
+242 DNQLIADKTTAVAAC
-257 DTVADIIDVIE
+257 DAVTDIIDVIE
-268 MLRKFGREEYI
+268 MLRKFKGDVWNIDYAEDM
-279 TFVPEAVAK
+279 AVVDK
-288 MSTPKGTDSEDAVYK
+288 PDGSDDEIKSLT
-303 AIMRTT
+303 R
-309 TAYNKLCQ
+309 AYSAQIRFCQ

-344 TKGGDS
+344 VKGGS
-350 DSGGVTAAEES
+350 EEANVSEES

-366 ISIKETSVLE
+366 VSIKETSVLE

-397 TPHNPD
+397 VPHNPD

-427 EFSKED
+427 ELSKED

-442 LDHAE
+442 LNHAE

-454 DLNQTLFDVKSH
+454 DLNQTLVDVKSH

-480 QASLYKRLGIDVK
+480 QSSLYKRLGIDVK
-493 RHSCESHGDI
+493 HLSCESHGDI

-561 SIQDLSEEKQAKYA
+561 SIHDLPEEKQAKYA
-575 KAFYYGDNKVSVANA
+575 KAFYYGDDKVSVANA

-621 KYVASESALDANVFS
+621 KYVASESALDANVFG

-678 NKKICYAIDIRDM
+678 NKKICYSIDIRDM
-691 QKYTKQQIPEHQRM
+691 QKFTKQEIPEHQRL
-705 QASDTTNSAMVSV
+705 QASGMIKSGMVSV

-730 GQDGLETICE
+730 GLDGLEAICE

-760 RNYKSFVKEIQSKS
+760 RNYKSFVKEIRSKS

-822 SLSLSLVLD
+822 SMSLSLVLD

>member
-1 MSIRLEDALRAVD
+1 MSIKLEDALRAVD
-14 RLSQEDYTVP
+14 RLSQEDYTSAP
-24 SEISTPEITDSEI
+24 LISDKEI
-37 NEGVQSIESFSM
+37 NEAVHSIESFSM

-97 GRLESNLKKARDTVS
+97 GRLESNLKKAKDLVS

-160 LDKKP
+160 LDKEP
-165 WNIISEKKAFDT
+165 WNIINEKKAFDT

-182 GETAEGL
+182 SETAEGL
-189 FAKFVDTYADSIGV
+189 FAKLVDAYADSIGV

-224 KKEGLKFTRGDDE
+224 KKEGLKFSRGENDSR
-237 GKDID
+237 DIN
-242 DNQLITDKAIAVAAC
+242 DNQLIADKTTAVAAC
-257 DTVADIIDVIE
+257 DTVVDIIDVIE
-268 MLRKFGREEYI
+268 MLREFKGDVWNIDYAEDM
-279 TFVPEAVAK
+279 AVVDK
-288 MSTPKGTDSEDAVYK
+288 PDGSDDEIKSLT
-303 AIMRTT
+303 R
-309 TAYNKLCQ
+309 AYSAQIRFCQ

-344 TKGGDS
+344 VKGGS
-350 DSGGVTAAEES
+350 DSKEANASEES

-397 TPHNPD
+397 VPHNPD

-427 EFSKED
+427 ELSKED

-454 DLNQTLFDVKSH
+454 DLNQTLVDVKSH

-473 QRLYRNA
+473 QRLYRNV
-480 QASLYKRLGIDVK
+480 QTSLYKRLGIDV
-493 RHSCESHGDI
+493 RHISCESHDDI

-561 SIQDLSEEKQAKYA
+561 SIHDLPEEKQAKYA
-575 KAFYYGDNKVSVANA
+575 KAFYYGDDKVSVANA

-621 KYVASESALDANVFS
+621 KYVMSENALDANVFG

-705 QASDTTNSAMVSV
+705 QASGTIKSAMVSV

>member
-1 MSIRLEDALRAVD
+1 
-14 RLSQEDYTVP
+14 
-24 SEISTPEITDSEI
+24 
-37 NEGVQSIESFSM
+37 
-49 ESFYYSNVVLSFEEE
+49 
-64 RNTFQKF
+64 
-71 IETSKKFIK
+71 
-80 ELIAKV
+80 
-86 QEFFAKLLTTT
+86 
-97 GRLESNLKKARDTVS
+97 
-112 KTSDFSGKPTEIQK
+112 
-126 NRFSKYLVL
+126 
-135 DGKAVSVKEISAS
+135 
-148 VSKSIDSFIGGI
+148 
-160 LDKKP
+160 
-165 WNIISEKKAFDT
+165 
-177 AESNP
+177 
-182 GETAEGL
+182 
-189 FAKFVDTYADSIGV
+189 
-203 SLATGTAMLAI
+203 MLAI

-224 KKEGLKFTRGDDE
+224 KKEGLKFSRGENDSR
-237 GKDID
+237 DIN
-242 DNQLITDKAIAVAAC
+242 DNQLIVDKTTAVAAC
-257 DTVADIIDVIE
+257 DAVTDIIDVIE
-268 MLRKFGREEYI
+268 MLRKFKGDVWNIDYAEDM
-279 TFVPEAVAK
+279 AVVDK
-288 MSTPKGTDSEDAVYK
+288 PDGSDDEIKSLT
-303 AIMRTT
+303 R
-309 TAYNKLCQ
+309 AYSAQIRFCQ

-344 TKGGDS
+344 TKGGDKEANVS
-350 DSGGVTAAEES
+350 EES

-397 TPHNPD
+397 VPHNPD

-421 SIESYI
+421 SIENYI

-454 DLNQTLFDVKSH
+454 DLNQTLVDVKSH

-480 QASLYKRLGIDVK
+480 QSSLYKRLGIDVK
-493 RHSCESHGDI
+493 HLSCESHKDI

-533 QFVMGLSRVADKNAK
+533 QFVMGLSRVVDKNAK

-561 SIQDLSEEKQAKYA
+561 SIKDLPEEKQAKYA
-575 KAFYYGDNKVSVANA
+575 KAFYYGDDKVSVANA

-621 KYVASESALDANVFS
+621 KYVASESALDANVFG

-705 QASDTTNSAMVSV
+705 QASGTIKSAMVSV
-718 GDIPDSLSYQEV
+718 GDIPDNLSYQEV

-760 RNYKSFVKEIQSKS
+760 RNYKNFVKEIQSKS
-774 VTGIFTAGTGREQN
+774 VNGIFTAGTGREQN

-831 RISTEA
+831 RISSEA

>member
-1 MSIRLEDALRAVD
+1 MSIRLEEALMAVD

-24 SEISTPEITDSEI
+24 SEISTPEISDNEI
-37 NEGVQSIESFSM
+37 NEGIHSIESFSM

-71 IETSKKFIK
+71 IETSKKFIQA
-80 ELIAKV
+80 LIAKV

-97 GRLESNLKKARDTVS
+97 GRLESNLKKAKEVVS

-160 LDKKP
+160 LDKEP

-189 FAKFVDTYADSIGV
+189 FAKLVDAYADSIGV

-224 KKEGLKFTRGDDE
+224 KKEGLKFSRGENDSR
-237 GKDID
+237 DIN
-242 DNQLITDKAIAVAAC
+242 DNQLIADKTTAVAAC
-257 DTVADIIDVIE
+257 DTVVDIIDVIE
-268 MLRKFGREEYI
+268 MLREF
-279 TFVPEAVAK
+279 
-288 MSTPKGTDSEDAVYK
+288 KGDVWNIDYAEDMTVVDK
-303 AIMRTT
+303 PDGSDDEIKSLTR
-309 TAYNKLCQ
+309 AYSAQIRFCQ

-344 TKGGDS
+344 VKGGS
-350 DSGGVTAAEES
+350 EETNVSEES

-366 ISIKETSVLE
+366 VSIKETSVLE

-397 TPHNPD
+397 VPHNPD

-421 SIESYI
+421 SIENYI

-454 DLNQTLFDVKSH
+454 DLNQTLVDVKSH

-480 QASLYKRLGIDVK
+480 QSSLYKRLGIDIK
-493 RHSCESHGDI
+493 HLSCESHGDI
-503 TVSMEEEQSRVKK
+503 TVSMEEEQSRIKK

-548 KAEKISVALKKAE
+548 KAEKISAALKKAE
-561 SIQDLSEEKQAKYA
+561 SIHDLSEEKQAKYA
-575 KAFYYGDNKVSVANA
+575 KAFYYGDDKVSVANA

-621 KYVASESALDANVFS
+621 KYVASESALDANVFG

-663 KGSDNNYFETETLPG
+663 KGPDDTYFETETLPG
-678 NKKICYAIDIRDM
+678 NKKICYAIDIRDI
-691 QKYTKQQIPEHQRM
+691 QKYTKQQIPDNQRL
-705 QASDTTNSAMVSV
+705 QASGTIKSAMVSV

-774 VTGIFTAGTGREQN
+774 VNGIFTAGTGREQN

-831 RISTEA
+831 RISSEA

>member
-14 RLSQEDYTVP
+14 RLSQEDYTVAP
-24 SEISTPEITDSEI
+24 LISDKEI
-37 NEGVQSIESFSM
+37 NEAVHSIESFSM

-97 GRLESNLKKARDTVS
+97 GRLESNLKKAKDLVS

-135 DGKAVSVKEISAS
+135 DGKAVSVKEISVS

-160 LDKKP
+160 LDKEP

-189 FAKFVDTYADSIGV
+189 FAKLVDAYADSIGV

-224 KKEGLKFTRGDDE
+224 KKEGLKFSRGENDSR
-237 GKDID
+237 DIN
-242 DNQLITDKAIAVAAC
+242 DNQLIADKTTAVAAC
-257 DTVADIIDVIE
+257 DAVEDIIDVIE
-268 MLRKFGREEYI
+268 MLRKFKGDVWSIDYADDK
-279 TFVPEAVAK
+279 AVVDK
-288 MSTPKGTDSEDAVYK
+288 PDGSDDEIKSLT
-303 AIMRTT
+303 R
-309 TAYNKLCQ
+309 AYSAQIRFCQ

-344 TKGGDS
+344 TKGGDKEANVS
-350 DSGGVTAAEES
+350 EES

-376 TTNIDNDP
+376 TTNIDNNP

-397 TPHNPD
+397 VPHNPD

-421 SIESYI
+421 SIENYI
-427 EFSKED
+427 NLSKED

-442 LDHAE
+442 LDRAE

-454 DLNQTLFDVKSH
+454 DLNQTLVDIKSH

-493 RHSCESHGDI
+493 NISQESHGDI

-548 KAEKISVALKKAE
+548 KAEKISIALKKAE
-561 SIQDLSEEKQAKYA
+561 SIHDLPEEKQTKYA
-575 KAFYYGDNKVSVANA
+575 KAFYYGDDKVSVANA

-613 CEEMKKNF
+613 CEEVKKNF
-621 KYVASESALDANVFS
+621 KYVASESALGANVFS

-641 VGNLNN
+641 VGNLNK

-654 VSSAPKYFN
+654 VSGTPKYFT
-663 KGSDNNYFETETLPG
+663 KGPDDSYFETETLPG

-691 QKYTKQQIPEHQRM
+691 QKFTRQEIPAGQRL
-705 QASDTTNSAMVSV
+705 QATGMIRSVMVSV
-718 GDIPDSLSYQEV
+718 GDVPDGISYQEV
-730 GQDGLETICE
+730 SQSDLEAICGH
-740 QAKHISKLIKE
+740 AKYISKMIKD

-760 RNYKSFVKEIQSKS
+760 RNYKNFVKEIQSKS
-774 VTGIFTAGTGREQN
+774 ATGIFMAGTGREQN
-788 GHLIIFMVSMLLK
+788 GHLIIFMVSMMLK

-811 KDYNFYALKMS
+811 KNYNFYALKMS

-831 RISTEA
+831 RISSEA

-845 TLKLGYAAA
+845 TLKLGYAPA

>member
-1 MSIRLEDALRAVD
+1 MSIKLEEALMAVD
-14 RLSQEDYTVP
+14 RLSQEDYTSAP
-24 SEISTPEITDSEI
+24 LISDKEI
-37 NEGVQSIESFSM
+37 NEAVHSIESFSM

-97 GRLESNLKKARDTVS
+97 GRLESNLKKAKDLVS

-160 LDKKP
+160 LDKEP

-177 AESNP
+177 AGSNP
-182 GETAEGL
+182 GETAEGI
-189 FAKFVDTYADSIGV
+189 FAKFVDAYADSIDV

-224 KKEGLKFTRGDDE
+224 KKEGLKFSRGENDSR
-237 GKDID
+237 DIN
-242 DNQLITDKAIAVAAC
+242 DNQLIADKTTAVAAC
-257 DTVADIIDVIE
+257 DAVEDIIDVIE
-268 MLRKFGREEYI
+268 MLRKFKGDVWNIDHAEDM
-279 TFVPEAVAK
+279 AVVDK
-288 MSTPKGTDSEDAVYK
+288 PDGSDDEIKSLT
-303 AIMRTT
+303 R
-309 TAYNKLCQ
+309 AYSAQIRFCQ

-344 TKGGDS
+344 VKGGS
-350 DSGGVTAAEES
+350 DSKEANASEES

-397 TPHNPD
+397 VPHNPD

-421 SIESYI
+421 SIENYI
-427 EFSKED
+427 NLSKED
-433 GYINTMFDA
+433 GHINTMFDA

-454 DLNQTLFDVKSH
+454 DLNQTLVDVKSH

-480 QASLYKRLGIDVK
+480 QSSLYKRLGIDVK
-493 RHSCESHGDI
+493 RHSSESHGDI

-548 KAEKISVALKKAE
+548 KAEKISIALKKAE
-561 SIQDLSEEKQAKYA
+561 SIHDLSEEKQAKYA
-575 KAFYYGDNKVSVANA
+575 KAFYYGDDKVSVANA
-590 MQRIVNQFELLDPK
+590 IQRIVNQFELLDPK

-621 KYVASESALDANVFS
+621 KYVSSESAMDANVFS

-663 KGSDNNYFETETLPG
+663 KGPDNNYFETETLPG

-691 QKYTKQQIPEHQRM
+691 QKYTRQQVPENQRM
-705 QASDTTNSAMVSV
+705 QASGMIKSDMVSV
-718 GDIPDSLSYQEV
+718 GDIPDGISYQEV
-730 GQDGLETICE
+730 GLDGLETICE

-774 VTGIFTAGTGREQN
+774 ISGIFTADSLAEQY
-788 GHLIIFMVSMLLK
+788 GLLIIFKVSMMLK
-801 QTTSTILSVI
+801 QTTSTILSVV

-831 RISTEA
+831 RISSEA

>member
-1 MSIRLEDALRAVD
+1 MSIKLEDALRAVD
-14 RLSQEDYTVP
+14 RLSQEDYTVAP
-24 SEISTPEITDSEI
+24 LISDKEI
-37 NEGVQSIESFSM
+37 NEAVHSIESFSM

-97 GRLESNLKKARDTVS
+97 GRLESNLKKAKDLVS

-160 LDKKP
+160 LDKEP
-165 WNIISEKKAFDT
+165 WNIINEKKAFDT

-189 FAKFVDTYADSIGV
+189 FAKLVDAYADSIGV

-224 KKEGLKFTRGDDE
+224 KKEGLKFSRGENDSR
-237 GKDID
+237 DIN
-242 DNQLITDKAIAVAAC
+242 DNQLIADKTTAVATC
-257 DTVADIIDVIE
+257 DAVEDIIDVIE
-268 MLRKFGREEYI
+268 MLRKFKGDVWSIDYAESM
-279 TFVPEAVAK
+279 AVVDK
-288 MSTPKGTDSEDAVYK
+288 PDGSDDEIKSLT
-303 AIMRTT
+303 R
-309 TAYNKLCQ
+309 AYSAQIRFCQ

-344 TKGGDS
+344 VKGGS
-350 DSGGVTAAEES
+350 DSKEANASEES

-397 TPHNPD
+397 VPHNPD

-427 EFSKED
+427 ELSKED

-454 DLNQTLFDVKSH
+454 DLNQTLVDVKSH

-480 QASLYKRLGIDVK
+480 QSSLYKRLSIDVK
-493 RHSCESHGDI
+493 QLSCESHKDI

-561 SIQDLSEEKQAKYA
+561 SIHDLSEEKQAKYA
-575 KAFYYGDNKVSVANA
+575 KAFYYGDDKVSVANA

-621 KYVASESALDANVFS
+621 KYVSSNSAMDANVFG

-691 QKYTKQQIPEHQRM
+691 QKYTKQQIPDNQRL
-705 QASDTTNSAMVSV
+705 QASGTINSAMVSV

-822 SLSLSLVLD
+822 SMSLSLVLD

>member
-37 NEGVQSIESFSM
+37 NEGIHSIESFSM

-97 GRLESNLKKARDTVS
+97 GRLESNLKKAKDLVS

-148 VSKSIDSFIGGI
+148 VSKSMDSFIGGI
-160 LDKKP
+160 LDKEP

-224 KKEGLKFTRGDDE
+224 KKEGLKFSRGENDSR
-237 GKDID
+237 DIN
-242 DNQLITDKAIAVAAC
+242 DNQLIADKTTAIAAC
-257 DTVADIIDVIE
+257 DAVEDIIDVIE
-268 MLRKFGREEYI
+268 MLRKFKGDVWSIDYAEDM
-279 TFVPEAVAK
+279 AVVDK
-288 MSTPKGTDSEDAVYK
+288 PNGSDDEIKSLT
-303 AIMRTT
+303 R
-309 TAYNKLCQ
+309 AYSAQIRFCQ

-344 TKGGDS
+344 TKGGDT
-350 DSGGVTAAEES
+350 DSGSANVSEES
-361 LKNEE
+361 LKNKE
-366 ISIKETSVLE
+366 ISIKETSVLK

-397 TPHNPD
+397 VPHNPD

-427 EFSKED
+427 ELSKED

-447 EAFSGIL
+447 EAFSGIM
-454 DLNQTLFDVKSH
+454 DLNQTLVDVKSH

-561 SIQDLSEEKQAKYA
+561 SIHDLSEEKQAKYA
-575 KAFYYGDNKVSVANA
+575 KAFYYGDDKVSVANA
-590 MQRIVNQFELLDPK
+590 MQRIVNQFELLDSK

-613 CEEMKKNF
+613 CEEMKNNF
-621 KYVASESALDANVFS
+621 KYVISKSAIDANVFS

-641 VGNLNN
+641 VGNLNK

-654 VSSAPKYFN
+654 VSTAPKYFN
-663 KGSDNNYFETETLPG
+663 KGPNDSYFETETLPG
-678 NKKICYAIDIRDM
+678 NKKICYSIDIRDI
-691 QKYTKQQIPEHQRM
+691 QKYIKQQIPEDQRL
-705 QASDTTNSAMVSV
+705 QAVGTIKSAMVSV
-718 GDIPDSLSYQEV
+718 GDIPDGISYQEV
-730 GQDGLETICE
+730 GIDGLETICD

-774 VTGIFTAGTGREQN
+774 VNGIFTAGTDREQN
-788 GHLIIFMVSMLLK
+788 GHTIIFMVSLMLK

-831 RISTEA
+831 RISSEA

>member
-1 MSIRLEDALRAVD
+1 MSIKLEEALMAVD
-14 RLSQEDYTVP
+14 RLSQEDYTP
-24 SEISTPEITDSEI
+24 APLISDKEI
-37 NEGVQSIESFSM
+37 NEAVHSIESFSM

-71 IETSKKFIK
+71 IETSKKFIQAF
-80 ELIAKV
+80 IAKV

-97 GRLESNLKKARDTVS
+97 GRLKSNLKKAKDLVS
-112 KTSDFSGKPTEIQK
+112 KASDFSGKPTEIQK
-126 NRFSKYLVL
+126 NRFGKYLIL

-148 VSKSIDSFIGGI
+148 VSKSIDSFVGGI
-160 LDKKP
+160 LDKEP

-182 GETAEGL
+182 GETAEGF
-189 FAKFVDTYADSIGV
+189 FAKFVDAYADSIDV

-224 KKEGLKFTRGDDE
+224 KKEGLKFSRGENDSR
-237 GKDID
+237 DIN
-242 DNQLITDKAIAVAAC
+242 DNQLIADKTTAVAAC
-257 DTVADIIDVIE
+257 DAVTDIIDVIE
-268 MLRKFGREEYI
+268 MLRKFKGDVWNIDYAEDM
-279 TFVPEAVAK
+279 AVVDKPDGSDDEIKSLTRAC
-288 MSTPKGTDSEDAVYK
+288 SAQ
-303 AIMRTT
+303 IRF
-309 TAYNKLCQ
+309 CQ

-344 TKGGDS
+344 TKGGDKEANVS
-350 DSGGVTAAEES
+350 EES

-384 SFKDTTTTAKKGD
+384 SFKDTTTTDEKGE

-454 DLNQTLFDVKSH
+454 DLNQTLVDVKSH

-480 QASLYKRLGIDVK
+480 QSSLYKRLGIDVK
-493 RHSCESHGDI
+493 HLSCESHGDI
-503 TVSMEEEQSRVKK
+503 TLSMEEEQSRVKK

-548 KAEKISVALKKAE
+548 KAEKISIALKKAE
-561 SIQDLSEEKQAKYA
+561 SIHDLSEEKQVRYA

-621 KYVASESALDANVFS
+621 KYVSSESALDANVFG

-654 VSSAPKYFN
+654 VSGTPKYFN
-663 KGSDNNYFETETLPG
+663 KGPDDTYFETETLPG
-678 NKKICYAIDIRDM
+678 NKKICYAIDIRDI
-691 QKYTKQQIPEHQRM
+691 QKYTKQQIPDNQRL
-705 QASDTTNSAMVSV
+705 QASGTIKSAMVSV

-831 RISTEA
+831 RISSEA

-845 TLKLGYAAA
+845 TLKLEYAAA

>member
-1 MSIRLEDALRAVD
+1 MSIKLEEALMAVD
-14 RLSQEDYTVP
+14 RLSQEDYTSAP
-24 SEISTPEITDSEI
+24 LISDKEI
-37 NEGVQSIESFSM
+37 NEAVHSIESFSM

-71 IETSKKFIK
+71 IETSKDFIK
-80 ELIAKV
+80 QLIAKI
-86 QEFFAKLLTTT
+86 QEFIAKLFTST
-97 GRLESNLKKARDTVS
+97 GRLKSNLKKAKEVVS

-126 NRFSKYLVL
+126 HRFANYLVVN
-135 DGKAVSVKEISAS
+135 GVSSSVKKVCDSLDS
-148 VSKSIDSFIGGI
+148 TVDSFIDGFLGKAPWEI
-160 LDKKP
+160 LNKDKTA
-165 WNIISEKKAFDT
+165 NI
-177 AESNP
+177 AESNS

-189 FAKFVDTYADSIGV
+189 FAKIVDAYADSIDV
-203 SLATGTAMLAI
+203 SLIGGTATLVK
-214 LPGNVTVSIS
+214 LPGRITISINE
-224 KKEGLKFTRGDDE
+224 KEGLKFSRGDDE
-237 GKDID
+237 GKGID
-242 DNQLITDKAIAVAAC
+242 DNQLITDKATAVAAC
-257 DTVADIIDVIE
+257 DQVANVIDVIE
-268 MLRKFGREEYI
+268 DVTDMLRGFKGDKLTTFI
-279 TFVPEAVAK
+279 TEMMAK
-288 MSTPKGTDSEDAVYK
+288 LSKPNESDSDEK
-303 AIMRTT
+303 ANDKVLTRILA
-309 TAYNKLCQ
+309 AYNKFCQ

-344 TKGGDS
+344 TKGGDKEANVS
-350 DSGGVTAAEES
+350 EES

-397 TPHNPD
+397 VPHNPD

-421 SIESYI
+421 SIENYI

-454 DLNQTLFDVKSH
+454 DLNQTLVDVKSH

-493 RHSCESHGDI
+493 HLSCESHDI

-561 SIQDLSEEKQAKYA
+561 SIHDLSEEKQAKYV
-575 KAFYYGDNKVSVANA
+575 KAFYYGDDKVSVANA

-621 KYVASESALDANVFS
+621 KYVSSESAMDANVFS

-663 KGSDNNYFETETLPG
+663 KGPDNNYFETETLPG

-691 QKYTKQQIPEHQRM
+691 QKYTRQQVPENQRM
-705 QASDTTNSAMVSV
+705 QASGMIKSDMVSV
-718 GDIPDSLSYQEV
+718 GDIPDGISYQEV
-730 GQDGLETICE
+730 GLDGLETICE

-774 VTGIFTAGTGREQN
+774 ISGIFTADSLAEQY
-788 GHLIIFMVSMLLK
+788 GLLIIFKVSMMLK
-801 QTTSTILSVI
+801 QTTSTILSVV

-831 RISTEA
+831 RISSEA

>member
-1 MSIRLEDALRAVD
+1 MSIKLEDALRAVD
-14 RLSQEDYTVP
+14 RLSQEDYTSAP
-24 SEISTPEITDSEI
+24 LISDKEI
-37 NEGVQSIESFSM
+37 NEAVHSIESFSM

-97 GRLESNLKKARDTVS
+97 GRLESNLKKAKDLVS

-160 LDKKP
+160 LDKEP
-165 WNIISEKKAFDT
+165 WNIINEKKAFDT

-182 GETAEGL
+182 SETAEGL
-189 FAKFVDTYADSIGV
+189 FAKLVDAYADSIGV

-224 KKEGLKFTRGDDE
+224 KKEGLKFSRGENDSR
-237 GKDID
+237 DIN
-242 DNQLITDKAIAVAAC
+242 DNQLIADKTTAVAAC
-257 DTVADIIDVIE
+257 DTVVDIIDVIE
-268 MLRKFGREEYI
+268 MLREFKGDVWNIDYAEDM
-279 TFVPEAVAK
+279 AVVDK
-288 MSTPKGTDSEDAVYK
+288 PDGSDDEIKSLT
-303 AIMRTT
+303 R
-309 TAYNKLCQ
+309 AYSAQIRFCQ

-344 TKGGDS
+344 VKGGS
-350 DSGGVTAAEES
+350 DSKEANASEES

-397 TPHNPD
+397 VPHNPD

-427 EFSKED
+427 ELSKED

-454 DLNQTLFDVKSH
+454 DLNQTLVDVKSH

-473 QRLYRNA
+473 QRLYRNG
-480 QASLYKRLGIDVK
+480 QTSLYKRLGIDV
-493 RHSCESHGDI
+493 RHISCESHDDI

-561 SIQDLSEEKQAKYA
+561 SIHDLPEEKQAKYA
-575 KAFYYGDNKVSVANA
+575 KAFYYGDDKVSVANA

-621 KYVASESALDANVFS
+621 KYVMSENALDANVFG

-705 QASDTTNSAMVSV
+705 QASGTIKSAMVSV

>member
-1 MSIRLEDALRAVD
+1 MSIKLEEALMAVD
-14 RLSQEDYTVP
+14 RLSQEDYTEDNIV
-24 SEISTPEITDSEI
+24 TPEITDNEI
-37 NEGVQSIESFSM
+37 NEGIHSIESFSM

-71 IETSKKFIK
+71 IETSKKFIQA
-80 ELIAKV
+80 LIAKV
-86 QEFFAKLLTTT
+86 QEFFAKLLTTI
-97 GRLESNLKKARDTVS
+97 GRLKSNLKKAKEVVS

-160 LDKKP
+160 LDKEP

-182 GETAEGL
+182 GETVEGL

-224 KKEGLKFTRGDDE
+224 KKEGLKFSRGENDSR
-237 GKDID
+237 DIN
-242 DNQLITDKAIAVAAC
+242 DNQLIADKTTAVAAC
-257 DTVADIIDVIE
+257 DAVVDIIDVIE
-268 MLRKFGREEYI
+268 MLREFKGDVWNIDYAEDMA
-279 TFVPEAVAK
+279 AVDK
-288 MSTPKGTDSEDAVYK
+288 PDGSDDEIKSLT
-303 AIMRTT
+303 R
-309 TAYNKLCQ
+309 AYSAQIRFCQ

-344 TKGGDS
+344 TKGGDKEANVS
-350 DSGGVTAAEES
+350 EES

-397 TPHNPD
+397 VPHNPD

-427 EFSKED
+427 ELSKED

-454 DLNQTLFDVKSH
+454 DLNQTLADVKSH

-480 QASLYKRLGIDVK
+480 QASLYKRLGIDAK
-493 RHSCESHGDI
+493 NISQESHVDI
-503 TVSMEEEQSRVKK
+503 VVSMEEEQSRVKK

-590 MQRIVNQFELLDPK
+590 MQRIVNQFELLDAK

-621 KYVASESALDANVFS
+621 KYVSSNSAMDANVFN

-641 VGNLNN
+641 VGNLNK

-654 VSSAPKYFN
+654 VSDVPKYFN
-663 KGSDNNYFETETLPG
+663 KGPNDTYFETETLPG
-678 NKKICYAIDIRDM
+678 NKKICYSIDIRDI
-691 QKYTKQQIPEHQRM
+691 QKYVKQQVPEDQRL
-705 QASDTTNSAMVSV
+705 QPVGTIKSAMVSV
-718 GDIPDSLSYQEV
+718 GDIPDGISYQEL
-730 GQDGLETICE
+730 GQSDLETICE

-760 RNYKSFVKEIQSKS
+760 KNYKSLVNGIQTRSAA
-774 VTGIFTAGTGREQN
+774 GNFLAGTDREQN

-831 RISTEA
+831 RISSEA

>member
-1 MSIRLEDALRAVD
+1 MSIKLEEALMTVD
-14 RLSQEDYTVP
+14 RLSQEDY
-24 SEISTPEITDSEI
+24 ISAPLISDKEI
-37 NEGVQSIESFSM
+37 NEAVHSIESFSM

-97 GRLESNLKKARDTVS
+97 GRLESNLKKAKDLVS

-160 LDKKP
+160 LDNEP
-165 WNIISEKKAFDT
+165 WNIINEKKAFDT

-189 FAKFVDTYADSIGV
+189 FAKLVDDYADSIGV

-224 KKEGLKFTRGDDE
+224 KKEGLKFSRGENDSR
-237 GKDID
+237 DIN
-242 DNQLITDKAIAVAAC
+242 DNQLIADKTTAVAAC
-257 DTVADIIDVIE
+257 DAVTDIIDVIE
-268 MLRKFGREEYI
+268 MLRKFKGDVWNIDYADDM
-279 TFVPEAVAK
+279 AVVDK
-288 MSTPKGTDSEDAVYK
+288 PDGSDDEIKSLT
-303 AIMRTT
+303 R
-309 TAYNKLCQ
+309 AYSAQIRFCQ

-344 TKGGDS
+344 VKGGS
-350 DSGGVTAAEES
+350 DSKEANASEES

-397 TPHNPD
+397 VPHNPD

-427 EFSKED
+427 ELSKED

-454 DLNQTLFDVKSH
+454 DLNQTLVDVKSH

-480 QASLYKRLGIDVK
+480 QTSLYKRLGIDV
-493 RHSCESHGDI
+493 RHISCESHGDI

-548 KAEKISVALKKAE
+548 KAEKISIALKKAE
-561 SIQDLSEEKQAKYA
+561 SIKDLPEEKQVKYA

-621 KYVASESALDANVFS
+621 KYVMSENALDANVFG

-705 QASDTTNSAMVSV
+705 QASGTIKSAMVSV

-760 RNYKSFVKEIQSKS
+760 RNYKSFVKEIQYKS
-774 VTGIFTAGTGREQN
+774 VNGIFTAGTGREQN

-822 SLSLSLVLD
+822 SMSLSLVLD

>member
-1 MSIRLEDALRAVD
+1 MSIKLEEALMAVD
-14 RLSQEDYTVP
+14 RLSQEDYTVAP
-24 SEISTPEITDSEI
+24 LISDKEI
-37 NEGVQSIESFSM
+37 NEAVHSIESFSM

-97 GRLESNLKKARDTVS
+97 GRLESNLRKAKDLVS

-160 LDKKP
+160 LDKEP
-165 WNIISEKKAFDT
+165 WGVINEKKAFDT

-182 GETAEGL
+182 GETAEGF
-189 FAKFVDTYADSIGV
+189 FAKFVDAYADSIGV

-224 KKEGLKFTRGDDE
+224 KKEGLKFSRGENDSR
-237 GKDID
+237 DIN
-242 DNQLITDKAIAVAAC
+242 DNQLIADKTTAVAAC
-257 DTVADIIDVIE
+257 DTVVDIIDVIE
-268 MLRKFGREEYI
+268 MLREFKGDVWNIDYAEDM
-279 TFVPEAVAK
+279 AVVDK
-288 MSTPKGTDSEDAVYK
+288 PDGSDDEIKSLT
-303 AIMRTT
+303 R
-309 TAYNKLCQ
+309 AYSAQIRFCQ

-344 TKGGDS
+344 VKGGS
-350 DSGGVTAAEES
+350 EEANVSEES

-366 ISIKETSVLE
+366 VSIKETSVLE

-397 TPHNPD
+397 VPHNPD

-427 EFSKED
+427 ELSKED

-454 DLNQTLFDVKSH
+454 DLNQTLVDVKSL

-480 QASLYKRLGIDVK
+480 QTSLYKRLGIDV
-493 RHSCESHGDI
+493 RHTSQESHADI

-548 KAEKISVALKKAE
+548 KAEKISAALKKAE
-561 SIQDLSEEKQAKYA
+561 SIHDLSEEKQAKYA
-575 KAFYYGDNKVSVANA
+575 KAFYYGDGKVSVANA

-621 KYVASESALDANVFS
+621 KYVMSENALGANVFS

-641 VGNLNN
+641 VGNLNK

-654 VSSAPKYFN
+654 VSGVPRYFN
-663 KGSDNNYFETETLPG
+663 KGPDDNYFETETLPG
-678 NKKICYAIDIRDM
+678 NKKICYAINIRDL
-691 QKYTKQQIPEHQRM
+691 QKYDKRVPDNQRIQPTGM
-705 QASDTTNSAMVSV
+705 INSAMVSV

-730 GQDGLETICE
+730 GQSDLEGICE
-740 QAKHISKLIKE
+740 QAKYISKLIKE

-760 RNYKSFVKEIQSKS
+760 RNYKNLVKDIQSLS
-774 VTGIFTAGTGREQN
+774 ITGLFSGSNRFRDGS
-788 GHLIIFMVSMLLK
+788 LIILAISAMLK

-811 KDYNFYALKMS
+811 KNYNFYALKMS

-831 RISTEA
+831 RISSEA

-845 TLKLGYAAA
+845 TLKLGYVAA

>member
-1 MSIRLEDALRAVD
+1 MSIKLEEALMAVD
-14 RLSQEDYTVP
+14 RLSQEDYTPAPLV
-24 SEISTPEITDSEI
+24 SDKEI
-37 NEGVQSIESFSM
+37 NEAVHSIESFSM

-71 IETSKKFIK
+71 IETSKKFIQA
-80 ELIAKV
+80 LIAKV

-97 GRLESNLKKARDTVS
+97 GRLKSNLKKAKDLVS

-160 LDKKP
+160 LDKEP

-189 FAKFVDTYADSIGV
+189 FAKFVDAYADAIGV

-224 KKEGLKFTRGDDE
+224 KKEGLKFSRGENDSR
-237 GKDID
+237 DIN
-242 DNQLITDKAIAVAAC
+242 DNQLIADKTTAVAAC
-257 DTVADIIDVIE
+257 DAVTDIIDVIE
-268 MLRKFGREEYI
+268 MLRKF
-279 TFVPEAVAK
+279 
-288 MSTPKGTDSEDAVYK
+288 KGDVWNIDYAEDMVVVDK
-303 AIMRTT
+303 PDGSDDEIKSLTR
-309 TAYNKLCQ
+309 AYSAQIRFCQ

-344 TKGGDS
+344 AKGGS
-350 DSGGVTAAEES
+350 DSKEANASEES

-397 TPHNPD
+397 VPHNPD

-427 EFSKED
+427 ELSKED

-454 DLNQTLFDVKSH
+454 DLNQTLADVKSH

-480 QASLYKRLGIDVK
+480 QSSLYKRLGIDIK
-493 RHSCESHGDI
+493 HLSCESHGDI

-561 SIQDLSEEKQAKYA
+561 SIHDLSEEKQAKYA
-575 KAFYYGDNKVSVANA
+575 KAFYYGDDKVSVANA

-621 KYVASESALDANVFS
+621 KYVSSESALDANVFG

-663 KGSDNNYFETETLPG
+663 KGSDDTYFETETLPG
-678 NKKICYAIDIRDM
+678 NKKICYAIDIRDI
-691 QKYTKQQIPEHQRM
+691 QKYTKQQIPEHQRL
-705 QASDTTNSAMVSV
+705 QASGTIKSAMVSV
-718 GDIPDSLSYQEV
+718 GDIPDNLSYQEV

-831 RISTEA
+831 RISSEA

>member
-1 MSIRLEDALRAVD
+1 MSIKLEEALMAVD

-24 SEISTPEITDSEI
+24 SEISTPEISDNEI
-37 NEGVQSIESFSM
+37 NEGIHSIESFSM

-71 IETSKKFIK
+71 IETSKKFIQA
-80 ELIAKV
+80 LIAKV

-97 GRLESNLKKARDTVS
+97 GRLESNLKKAKDLVS

-160 LDKKP
+160 LDKEP

-203 SLATGTAMLAI
+203 SLAIGTAMLAI

-224 KKEGLKFTRGDDE
+224 KKEGLKFSRGENDSR
-237 GKDID
+237 DIN
-242 DNQLITDKAIAVAAC
+242 DNQLIADKTTAVAAC
-257 DTVADIIDVIE
+257 DAVTDIIDVIE
-268 MLRKFGREEYI
+268 MLRKFKGDVWNIDYAEDM
-279 TFVPEAVAK
+279 AVVDK
-288 MSTPKGTDSEDAVYK
+288 PDGSDDEIKSLT
-303 AIMRTT
+303 R
-309 TAYNKLCQ
+309 AYSAQIRFCQ

-344 TKGGDS
+344 VKGGS
-350 DSGGVTAAEES
+350 DSKEANASEES

-376 TTNIDNDP
+376 TINIDNDP

-397 TPHNPD
+397 VPHNPD

-427 EFSKED
+427 ELSKED

-454 DLNQTLFDVKSH
+454 DLNQTLVDVKSH

-480 QASLYKRLGIDVK
+480 QSSLYKRLGIDTK
-493 RHSCESHGDI
+493 HLSCESHGDI

-548 KAEKISVALKKAE
+548 KAEKISIALKKAE
-561 SIQDLSEEKQAKYA
+561 SIHDLPEEKQAKYA
-575 KAFYYGDNKVSVANA
+575 KAFYYGDDKVSVANA

-621 KYVASESALDANVFS
+621 KYVASESALDANVFG

-691 QKYTKQQIPEHQRM
+691 RKYTKQQIPEHQRM
-705 QASDTTNSAMVSV
+705 QASGTIKSAMVSV

-774 VTGIFTAGTGREQN
+774 VNGIFTAGTGREQN

-831 RISTEA
+831 RISSEA

>member
-1 MSIRLEDALRAVD
+1 MSIRLEEALMAVD
-14 RLSQEDYTVP
+14 RLSQEDYTP
-24 SEISTPEITDSEI
+24 APLISDKEI
-37 NEGVQSIESFSM
+37 NEAVHSIESFSM

-97 GRLESNLKKARDTVS
+97 GRLESNLKKAKDLVS

-160 LDKKP
+160 LDKEP
-165 WNIISEKKAFDT
+165 WNIINEKKAFDT

-189 FAKFVDTYADSIGV
+189 FAKLVDAYADSIGV
-203 SLATGTAMLAI
+203 SLATGAAMLAI

-224 KKEGLKFTRGDDE
+224 KKEGLKFSRGENDSH
-237 GKDID
+237 DIN
-242 DNQLITDKAIAVAAC
+242 DNQLIADKTTAVAAC
-257 DTVADIIDVIE
+257 DTVVDIIDVIE
-268 MLRKFGREEYI
+268 MLRKFKGDVWNIDYAEDM
-279 TFVPEAVAK
+279 AVVDK
-288 MSTPKGTDSEDAVYK
+288 PDGSDDEIKSLT
-303 AIMRTT
+303 R
-309 TAYNKLCQ
+309 AYSAQIRFCQ

-344 TKGGDS
+344 VKGGS
-350 DSGGVTAAEES
+350 DSKEANASEES

-397 TPHNPD
+397 VPHNPD

-454 DLNQTLFDVKSH
+454 DLNQTLADVKSH

-480 QASLYKRLGIDVK
+480 QASLYKRLGIDVN

-561 SIQDLSEEKQAKYA
+561 SIHDLSEEKQAKYA
-575 KAFYYGDNKVSVANA
+575 KAFYYGDDKVSVANA

-621 KYVASESALDANVFS
+621 KYVASESALDANVFG

-705 QASDTTNSAMVSV
+705 QASGTIKSAMVSV

-774 VTGIFTAGTGREQN
+774 VNGIFTAGTGREQN

-831 RISTEA
+831 RISSEA

>member
-1 MSIRLEDALRAVD
+1 MSIRLEEALMAVD
-14 RLSQEDYTVP
+14 RLSQEDYTP
-24 SEISTPEITDSEI
+24 APLISDKEI
-37 NEGVQSIESFSM
+37 NEAVHSIESFSM

-71 IETSKKFIK
+71 IETSKKFIQA
-80 ELIAKV
+80 LIAKV

-97 GRLESNLKKARDTVS
+97 GRLKSNLKKARDLVS

-160 LDKKP
+160 LDKEP

-182 GETAEGL
+182 GETAEGF
-189 FAKFVDTYADSIGV
+189 FAKFVDAYADSIGV

-224 KKEGLKFTRGDDE
+224 EKEGLKFSRGENDSR
-237 GKDID
+237 DIN
-242 DNQLITDKAIAVAAC
+242 DNQLIADKTTAVAAC

-268 MLRKFGREEYI
+268 MLRKFKGDVWNIDYAEDM
-279 TFVPEAVAK
+279 AVVDK
-288 MSTPKGTDSEDAVYK
+288 PDGSDDEIKSLT
-303 AIMRTT
+303 R
-309 TAYNKLCQ
+309 AYSAQIRFCQ
-317 GYINTCSKI
+317 GYMSTCSKI

-344 TKGGDS
+344 TNGGDKEANAS
-350 DSGGVTAAEES
+350 EES

-397 TPHNPD
+397 VPHNPD

-421 SIESYI
+421 SIENYI
-427 EFSKED
+427 ELSQED

-466 ESFDPNT
+466 VSFDPNT

-480 QASLYKRLGIDVK
+480 RSSLYKRLGIDVK

-561 SIQDLSEEKQAKYA
+561 SIHDLSEEKQAKYA
-575 KAFYYGDNKVSVANA
+575 KAFYYGDDKVSVANA

-663 KGSDNNYFETETLPG
+663 KGPDDNYFETETLPG
-678 NKKICYAIDIRDM
+678 NKKVCYAIDIRDI
-691 QKYTKQQIPEHQRM
+691 QKYTKQQIPDNQRL
-705 QASDTTNSAMVSV
+705 QASGTIKSAMVSV
-718 GDIPDSLSYQEV
+718 GDIPDNLSYQEV

>member
-14 RLSQEDYTVP
+14 RLSQEDYTVAP
-24 SEISTPEITDSEI
+24 LISDNEI
-37 NEGVQSIESFSM
+37 NEAVHSIESFSM
-49 ESFYYSNVVLSFEEE
+49 ESFYYSNVALSFEEE

-97 GRLESNLKKARDTVS
+97 GRLESNLKKAKDLVS

-160 LDKKP
+160 LDKEP
-165 WNIISEKKAFDT
+165 WNIINEKKAFDT

-189 FAKFVDTYADSIGV
+189 FAKLVDAYADSIGV

-224 KKEGLKFTRGDDE
+224 KKEGLKFSRGENDSR
-237 GKDID
+237 DIN
-242 DNQLITDKAIAVAAC
+242 DNQLIADKTTAVAAC
-257 DTVADIIDVIE
+257 DTVVDIIDVIE
-268 MLRKFGREEYI
+268 MLREFKGDVWNIDYAEDM
-279 TFVPEAVAK
+279 AVVDK
-288 MSTPKGTDSEDAVYK
+288 PDGSDDEIKSLT
-303 AIMRTT
+303 R
-309 TAYNKLCQ
+309 AYSAQIRFCQ

-344 TKGGDS
+344 VKGGS
-350 DSGGVTAAEES
+350 DSKEANASEES

-397 TPHNPD
+397 VPHNPD

-427 EFSKED
+427 ELSKED

-442 LDHAE
+442 LHHAE

-454 DLNQTLFDVKSH
+454 ELNQTLVDVKSH

-480 QASLYKRLGIDVK
+480 QASLYKGLGIDVK

-503 TVSMEEEQSRVKK
+503 TVSMEEEQSRIKK

-548 KAEKISVALKKAE
+548 KAEKISAVLKKVE
-561 SIQDLSEEKQAKYA
+561 SIHDLSEEKQAKYA

-621 KYVASESALDANVFS
+621 KYVASESALDANVFG

-705 QASDTTNSAMVSV
+705 QASGTIKSAMVSV

-831 RISTEA
+831 RISSEA

>member
-14 RLSQEDYTVP
+14 RLSQEDYTEDNIV
-24 SEISTPEITDSEI
+24 TPEITDSEI
-37 NEGVQSIESFSM
+37 NEAVHSIESFSM

-71 IETSKKFIK
+71 IETSKKFIQA
-80 ELIAKV
+80 LIAKV
-86 QEFFAKLLTTT
+86 QEFIAKLLTTT
-97 GRLESNLKKARDTVS
+97 GRLESNLKKAKDLVS

-126 NRFSKYLVL
+126 NRFSKYLAL

-160 LDKKP
+160 LDKEP

-189 FAKFVDTYADSIGV
+189 FAKFVDAYADAIGV

-214 LPGNVTVSIS
+214 LPGNVTVSIN
-224 KKEGLKFTRGDDE
+224 KKEGLKFSRGENDSR
-237 GKDID
+237 DIN
-242 DNQLITDKAIAVAAC
+242 DNQLIADKTTAVAAC
-257 DTVADIIDVIE
+257 DAVVDIIDVIE
-268 MLRKFGREEYI
+268 MLREFKGDVWNIDYAEDMA
-279 TFVPEAVAK
+279 AVDK
-288 MSTPKGTDSEDAVYK
+288 PDGSDDEIKSLT
-303 AIMRTT
+303 R
-309 TAYNKLCQ
+309 AYSAQIRFCQ
-317 GYINTCSKI
+317 GYVTTCSKI

-344 TKGGDS
+344 TKGGDKEANVS
-350 DSGGVTAAEES
+350 EES

-397 TPHNPD
+397 VPHNPD

-427 EFSKED
+427 ELSKED

-454 DLNQTLFDVKSH
+454 DLNQTLVDVKSH

-480 QASLYKRLGIDVK
+480 QASLYKRLGIDV
-493 RHSCESHGDI
+493 RHISCESHGDI

-548 KAEKISVALKKAE
+548 KAEKISAALKKAE
-561 SIQDLSEEKQAKYA
+561 SIHDLSEEKQAKYA
-575 KAFYYGDNKVSVANA
+575 KAFYYGDDKVSVANA

-613 CEEMKKNF
+613 CEEIKKNF
-621 KYVASESALDANVFS
+621 KYVMSENALGANVFS

-641 VGNLNN
+641 VGNLNK

-691 QKYTKQQIPEHQRM
+691 QKYTKQQIPDNQRL
-705 QASDTTNSAMVSV
+705 QASGTIKSAMVSV

-774 VTGIFTAGTGREQN
+774 VNGIFTAGTGMEQN

-831 RISTEA
+831 RISSEA

>member
-1 MSIRLEDALRAVD
+1 MSIKLEEALMAVD
-14 RLSQEDYTVP
+14 RLSQEDYTSAP
-24 SEISTPEITDSEI
+24 LISDKEI
-37 NEGVQSIESFSM
+37 NEAIHSIESFSM

-71 IETSKKFIK
+71 IETSKNFIQA
-80 ELIAKV
+80 LIAKV

-97 GRLESNLKKARDTVS
+97 GRLKSNLKKAKDLVS

-160 LDKKP
+160 LDKEP

-189 FAKFVDTYADSIGV
+189 FAKFVDAYADSIGV

-224 KKEGLKFTRGDDE
+224 KKEGLKFSRGENDSR
-237 GKDID
+237 DIN
-242 DNQLITDKAIAVAAC
+242 DNQLIADKTTAVAAC
-257 DTVADIIDVIE
+257 DAVTDIIDVIE
-268 MLRKFGREEYI
+268 MLRKFKGDVWNIDYAEDM
-279 TFVPEAVAK
+279 AVVDK
-288 MSTPKGTDSEDAVYK
+288 PDGSDDEIKSLT
-303 AIMRTT
+303 R
-309 TAYNKLCQ
+309 AYSAQIRFCQ

-350 DSGGVTAAEES
+350 DNGSANVSEES

-376 TTNIDNDP
+376 TTNVDNDP

-397 TPHNPD
+397 VPHNPD

-421 SIESYI
+421 SIENYI
-427 EFSKED
+427 NLSKED

-454 DLNQTLFDVKSH
+454 DLNHTLFDVKSH

-503 TVSMEEEQSRVKK
+503 TVSMEEEQSRIKK

-548 KAEKISVALKKAE
+548 KAEKISIALKKAE

-575 KAFYYGDNKVSVANA
+575 KAFYYGDDKVSVANA

-621 KYVASESALDANVFS
+621 KYVSSESALDANVFG

-705 QASDTTNSAMVSV
+705 QASGTIKSAMVSV

-774 VTGIFTAGTGREQN
+774 VNGIFTAGTGREQN

-811 KDYNFYALKMS
+811 KDYNFYVLKMS

-831 RISTEA
+831 RISSEA